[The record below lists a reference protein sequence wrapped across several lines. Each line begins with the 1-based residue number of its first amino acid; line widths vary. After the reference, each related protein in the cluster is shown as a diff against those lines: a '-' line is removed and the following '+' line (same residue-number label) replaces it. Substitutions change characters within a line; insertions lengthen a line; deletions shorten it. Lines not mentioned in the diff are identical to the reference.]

1 MQAPDF
7 HARRLLEQS
16 AARARARVGLVSPS
30 ASLSPHTSQDTVQ
43 VSSSPDPAPGNII
56 GVIGRGTRAQQAAAS
71 VAELTE
77 RNEALVLE
85 NYRLRALLKVAA
97 DKIDSLVAQQRECK

>member
-16 AARARARVGLVSPS
+16 AARARARVGLVSPV
-30 ASLSPHTSQDTVQ
+30 ASLSPPPSQDTVQ
-43 VSSSPDPAPGNII
+43 VPSSPDPAPGNII
-56 GVIGRGTRAQQAAAS
+56 GVIGRRTRAQQAAAS